1 MKPDQ
6 ACSRE
11 LKGVLQQPEGR
22 LDTRGRQR
30 GSENT
35 KSFVLQ
41 KLSLLL
47 GCGVS
52 EYMMNHVSSSE
63 EPNRSAVCAAA
74 RRPGPSSDAA
84 ASFAPSTGAFQTKQK
99 RKSHLLLDWLN
110 WTLSA
115 TCCLSAHHLRL
126 RQPERVEIN
135 NQTGSTMTHSSKV
148 LV

>member
-22 LDTRGRQR
+22 LDRRGRQG

-63 EPNRSAVCAAA
+63 ELKRSAVCAAM
-74 RRPGPSSDAA
+74 RRLEPSSDEVS
-84 ASFAPSTGAFQTKQK
+84 SFDP
-99 RKSHLLLDWLN
+99 
-110 WTLSA
+110 
-115 TCCLSAHHLRL
+115 
-126 RQPERVEIN
+126 
-135 NQTGSTMTHSSKV
+135 
-148 LV
+148 